1 MIRLFVAL
9 RPPPAI
15 REALADLQEGVPGAR
30 WQDDDQLHLTLRFV
44 GEVERPQAEDLAAAL
59 AQVHA
64 PAPHVALA
72 GVGSFGARGRADTLW
87 AGLAPAAPLHHLHA
101 KVEQACA
108 RAGLPAE
115 RRAYAPHITL
125 ARLPRSLAAC
135 PRSRPGAPAT
145 PPCRR
150 LSSRSPTS
158 SSTAATSAARG
169 PTYEPVARWA
179 LERGWGG
186 TAGPSEAS

>member
-9 RPPPAI
+9 CPPPAI
-15 REALADLQEGVPGAR
+15 RDVVADLQEGVPGAR

-64 PAPHVALA
+64 PAPQVALA

-115 RRAYAPHITL
+115 RRAYAPHVTL
-125 ARLPRSLAAC
+125 ARLPRSLG
-135 PRSRPGAPAT
+135 GAPEVAAW
-145 PPCRR
+145 CARHAA
-150 LSSRSPTS
+150 LSSGQFTLPHLILYRSQLGREGAS
-158 SSTAATSAARG
+158 
-169 PTYEPVARWA
+169 YEAVARWP
-179 LERGWGG
+179 LG